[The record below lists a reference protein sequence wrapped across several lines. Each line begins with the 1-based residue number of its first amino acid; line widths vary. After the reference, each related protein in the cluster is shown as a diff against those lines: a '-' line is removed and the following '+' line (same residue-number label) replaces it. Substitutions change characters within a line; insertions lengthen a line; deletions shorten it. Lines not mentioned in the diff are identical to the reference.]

1 MSLPICCTT
10 LQEVRDQIDR
20 VDTLIVN
27 LIAERTEYVVQAAR
41 FKDTKE
47 AVRIPTRIESIIG
60 RVRALAR
67 ETGLDPAMVES
78 VYRHHKSV
86 FAPHPGPLSLFATR
100 EARHYSADGYR
111 LVAGEIA
118 NRLMISH

>member
-60 RVRALAR
+60 RVRVLAR
-67 ETGLDPAMVES
+67 ETGLDPAMIES
-78 VYRHHKSV
+78 VYRHLIEQSIE
-86 FAPHPGPLSLFATR
+86 R
-100 EARHYSADGYR
+100 ESRYWDELNHSSD
-111 LVAGEIA
+111 
-118 NRLMISH
+118 